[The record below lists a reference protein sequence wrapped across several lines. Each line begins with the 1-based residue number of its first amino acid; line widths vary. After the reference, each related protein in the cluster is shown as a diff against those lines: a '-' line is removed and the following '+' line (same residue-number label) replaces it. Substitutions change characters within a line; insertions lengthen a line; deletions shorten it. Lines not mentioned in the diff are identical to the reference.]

1 MVGEQ
6 SCVYSGWTVTR
17 GHCSLLFTV
26 TIGRPRPNIVAIVV
40 GTAVPIVGVMVV
52 VAVVIVIIV
61 AVAHK
66 QKTRTKQLEQLA
78 KEQASANQYTMT
90 VVNNPFEFLEE
101 YNMEYNYALLEV
113 VDQLGEGAFGRV
125 YKARA
130 PGLQRGQHRAAEFVA
145 VKSLKNDAD
154 NDNVDLFCKEVKVC
168 AQFDHEHVI
177 RLLGVCT
184 SSAQRCM
191 IFEYMDLGSLL
202 DLLHNSDP
210 KSPTYAGESSSFPLL
225 HAEHLLP
232 VVVQLCKGMKYLA
245 ELNFVHRDVA
255 TRNCLIDS
263 NFNAKIADF
272 GLSRNISAQNYYRI
286 GSAKAYM
293 PVRWMPPEALLY
305 GKFTLKSDVW
315 SFAVLMWEVYT
326 FGQLPYQGMSDH
338 EAIDGVKDAHGLE
351 NPQLCPLG
359 VYDIMRSCWTKVP
372 SRRPTMA
379 EVCQRLELYKEGR
392 YSANTSYVNLLPGK
406 EEDSS
411 ISPPPPPP
419 HYGLTEPLQAQD
431 NST

>member
-1 MVGEQ
+1 M
-6 SCVYSGWTVTR
+6 
-17 GHCSLLFTV
+17 
-26 TIGRPRPNIVAIVV
+26 
-40 GTAVPIVGVMVV
+40 V
-52 VAVVIVIIV
+52 VAVVVVMVIAIIV
-61 AVAHK
+61 LVAHR
-66 QKTRTKQLEQLA
+66 QKTRTEQLEKLA
-78 KEQASANQYTMT
+78 KEQASANLYTMT
-90 VVNNPFEFLEE
+90 DVHNPFEFLEE
-101 YNMEYNYALLEV
+101 YNIEYNFALLEV

-130 PGLQRGQHRAAEFVA
+130 PGLQRGHHRAAEFVA
-145 VKSLKNDAD
+145 VKSLKDDASNEHLD
-154 NDNVDLFCKEVKVC
+154 SFCKEVKVC

-184 SSAQRCM
+184 VSVQKCM

-202 DLLHNSDP
+202 DLLHKSDP

-225 HAEHLLP
+225 QQEHLLP
-232 VVVQLCKGMKYLA
+232 VVVQLSRGMEYLA

-255 TRNCLIDS
+255 ARNCLIDS
-263 NFNAKIADF
+263 NFHAKVADF
-272 GLSRNISAQNYYRI
+272 GLSRDISAQNYYRI

-338 EAIDGVKDAHGLE
+338 EAIDCVKEARGLD

-359 VYDIMRSCWTKVP
+359 VYDIMRNCWIRVP
-372 SRRPTMA
+372 SRRPAMA
-379 EVCQRLELYKEGR
+379 EVRQRLEQIQEGK
-392 YSANTSYVNLLPGK
+392 YSADTSYVNLLLGK
-406 EEDSS
+406 EQDNGTPPPRPPPP
-411 ISPPPPPP
+411 SPPPSP
-419 HYGLTEPLQAQD
+419 QCVS
-431 NST
+431 N